1 MDATSIMEFVKE
13 AVKKL
18 SVLCDKIAEAT
29 DLLEGALVKIK
40 SAEDIGEESE
50 MIRDTV
56 LVAMSELRVACDEA
70 ETVTAEKYWPFPTYG
85 DLLFGI
91 R

>member
-1 MDATSIMEFVKE
+1 M
-13 AVKKL
+13 
-18 SVLCDKIAEAT
+18 
-29 DLLEGALVKIK
+29 LEGALVKIK